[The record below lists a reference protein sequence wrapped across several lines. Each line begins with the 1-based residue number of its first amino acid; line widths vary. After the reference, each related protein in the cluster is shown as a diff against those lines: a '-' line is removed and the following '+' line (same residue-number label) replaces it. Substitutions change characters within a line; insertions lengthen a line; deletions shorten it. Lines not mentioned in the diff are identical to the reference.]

1 MSAVWGSATAGDA
14 AGDGEGL
21 GEVLTTT
28 GAGDG
33 EGLGEVFMTT
43 GAGDGEAFITTGAGE
58 DFTTTTGE
66 GEALTTGWELGDT
79 AGVGDLGAGEAG
91 AVLGFGAGDGEGEGE
106 AWVGAVDRGLTC
118 WVQSRPMTL
127 PGVWY
132 WQTYVAQPHAV
143 LVAQPSLVVDLQTS
157 AVKCPVAV
165 FQPGLLKSYSLTS
178 LYQAS
183 TASDREE

>member
-1 MSAVWGSATAGDA
+1 
-14 AGDGEGL
+14 
-21 GEVLTTT
+21 
-28 GAGDG
+28 
-33 EGLGEVFMTT
+33 
-43 GAGDGEAFITTGAGE
+43 
-58 DFTTTTGE
+58 
-66 GEALTTGWELGDT
+66 
-79 AGVGDLGAGEAG
+79 
-91 AVLGFGAGDGEGEGE
+91 
-106 AWVGAVDRGLTC
+106 
-118 WVQSRPMTL
+118 MTL